1 MTPDI
6 INRLLASGIFQIF
19 ARALL
24 TLMFWLSGF
33 AKLFDFNTALA
44 EMERYGLSP
53 AGPIALSVIFVQL
66 VGSALVIS
74 GRYVWLGAG
83 ALGVF
88 TVLTIPIAHAFWS
101 MTGEAAFMEL
111 MFAIEHLSVIGGLV
125 VVAILMRQPSSAKET
140 GRFARA

>member
-1 MTPDI
+1 MTPDF
-6 INRLLASGIFQIF
+6 INRLLASAITRLF
-19 ARALL
+19 ARILL
-24 TLMFWLSGF
+24 TLMFWSSGL

-53 AGPIALSVIFVQL
+53 AAPVALAVIFVQL

-88 TVLTIPIAHAFWS
+88 TVLTIPIANAFWGMS
-101 MTGEAAFMEL
+101 GEAAFLEMI
-111 MFAIEHLSVIGGLV
+111 FAVEHLSVIGGLV
-125 VVAILMRQPSSAKET
+125 VVAILMRQSSPAKET
-140 GRFARA
+140 GHFARA

>member
-1 MTPDI
+1 MIPNS
-6 INRLLASGIFQIF
+6 INRLLAFGIFQLF
-19 ARALL
+19 ARVLL
-24 TLMFWLSGF
+24 TLMFWSSGF

-44 EMERYGLSP
+44 EMQHYGLSP
-53 AGPIALSVIFVQL
+53 AAPIALAVIIVQL

-88 TVLTIPIAHAFWS
+88 TILTIPIAHAFWG
-101 MTGEAAFMEL
+101 MTGEAAFLEM

-125 VVAILMRQPSSAKET
+125 VVAILMRQPSHAKET
-140 GRFARA
+140 GHFARA

>member
-1 MTPDI
+1 MTYEN

-19 ARALL
+19 ARILL

-33 AKLFDFNTALA
+33 AKLLDFNTALA

-53 AGPIALSVIFVQL
+53 AAPIALAVIFVQL
-66 VGSALVIS
+66 AGSALVIS

-88 TVLTIPIAHAFWS
+88 TLLTIPIAHAFWS
-101 MTGEAAFMEL
+101 TTGEAAFMEL
-111 MFAIEHLSVIGGLV
+111 MFTIEHLSVIGGLV
-125 VVAILMRQPSSAKET
+125 VVAILMRQPSPAKEA